1 MEKNIPP
8 KQSEFIIPKKFPSCI
23 YSKISSIMYAKNQKY
38 PQSFSEFSYAWLAVE
53 YRFCTCFESNKNF
66 TESFKKFG
74 DGPPPSERYIQ
85 EKELFHFFV
94 NGYSTLDCF
103 GYALYMVASTIKPT
117 LFPIEPSKL
126 KHIYFANT
134 CEKFNSIESD
144 FQHEKIKDKLNLIK
158 NSVEFKDWK
167 IIRNALI
174 HRISP
179 GRTFHQQVGSITQ
192 RGKTTWNI
200 DNKTFD
206 IDECFTSSRFS
217 WLEDSLISLLDAM
230 LDFSSKS
237 IQNYHLNN
245 S

>member
-1 MEKNIPP
+1 MENNIPS
-8 KQSEFIIPKKFPSCI
+8 KQSEFIIPKKFPSCV
-23 YSKISSIMYAKNQKY
+23 YSKISSIMHAQKEKY
-38 PQSFSEFSYAWLAVE
+38 PQSFSEFLHAWLAVK

-85 EKELFHFFV
+85 EKELFHFFI

-103 GYALYMVASTIKPT
+103 GYALYLVASTIKPT

-126 KHIYFANT
+126 HRICFTTT
-134 CEKFNSIESD
+134 CKEFNLKENN

-158 NSVEFKDWK
+158 DSNEFKDWN

-179 GRTFHQQVGSITQ
+179 GRKLQLQG
-192 RGKTTWNI
+192 GKTTWNI
-200 DNKTFD
+200 DNKIFD
-206 IDECFTSSRFS
+206 INECFTSTRFS
-217 WLEDSLISLLDAM
+217 WLENSLINLMDATQ
-230 LDFSSKS
+230 DFTY
-237 IQNYHLNN
+237 NYIK
-245 S
+245 